1 MTRAL
6 SVALLLG
13 LAGCKP
19 DEPMTTETGTG
30 GSSSSS
36 TTSTSTTSTTS
47 TDTSSTGEGSSTSGT
62 SGSSTGEGSSSTG
75 EPPCEPIPLVGDTPA
90 PTLVSCP
97 NVKAQSVWCLFLTD
111 VAVMAVGLE
120 DGVACQ
126 EKTLQD
132 QLGFTPTASIAV
144 LDEETLLVCDETGG
158 FTGTLTKISVATG
171 AVEPLPVDCAAVTH
185 AAGHLLVY
193 DSMLGG
199 KVRVFEDLEAVL
211 ADEPIHTIAEDPPQT
226 RNIAGRADTL
236 FTAWHSDDHVGRF
249 GVPCGE
255 DLGDLPLENYSE
267 WIGGLSVTDDDVLV
281 TLKVLGQEQLFTF
294 NASTG
299 KAISTVPLSFD
310 GFVQPRGLACF
321 TGSP

>member
-1 MTRAL
+1 M
-6 SVALLLG
+6 
-13 LAGCKP
+13 
-19 DEPMTTETGTG
+19 
-30 GSSSSS
+30 
-36 TTSTSTTSTTS
+36 
-47 TDTSSTGEGSSTSGT
+47 
-62 SGSSTGEGSSSTG
+62 
-75 EPPCEPIPLVGDTPA
+75 PLVGDTPVPA
-90 PTLVSCP
+90 LVSCP
-97 NVKAQSVWCLFLTD
+97 GVKAQSVWCLFLTD

-144 LDEETLLVCDETGG
+144 LDEETLLICDETGG

-199 KVRVFEDLEAVL
+199 TVRVFEDLEAVL
-211 ADEPIHTIAEDPPQT
+211 ADEPTHTIVEDPPQT
-226 RNIAGRADTL
+226 RNIAARGDTL

-255 DLGDLPLENYSE
+255 ELGDLALENYSE
-267 WIGGLSVTDDDVLV
+267 WIGGLSVTADDVLV

-294 NASTG
+294 NATTG